1 MGAYARHDVVDGW
14 IACLK
19 NQTSKNEIYNLGS
32 GKKSFV
38 GDLIDKLILVE
49 GKKDKVKVEVVGETP
64 GDLMGSYANMEKMKN
79 KLGFSSKVNLEDG
92 LLKFKKWAD
101 DTSPISS

>member
-1 MGAYARHDVVDGW
+1 MF
-14 IACLK
+14 
-19 NQTSKNEIYNLGS
+19 
-32 GKKSFV
+32 FV
-38 GDLIDKLILVE
+38 ID
-49 GKKDKVKVEVVGETP
+49 
-64 GDLMGSYANMEKMKN
+64 SMEMMKN